1 MVPDKTCTVT
11 SPSPA
16 GVTVKVWPVKED
28 AVPDGDRFEAAPPVT
43 LMSEIP
49 LSNATG
55 SLKVAVNVAP

>member
-16 GVTVKVWPVKED
+16 GVTVNVKED